1 MIEAAKTRKLREDLI
16 KVKRKLSM
24 RLKNR
29 HIIVTGGAQGIGLAC
44 ALRFASEGAKVLVV
58 DKQEAPDL
66 DRASEDLAQED
77 GESKRLVNMEP
88 DPYQVASNIEWLQ
101 ADVADRSTAKAA
113 LAMGIRLWGRVDG
126 LLNNAGI
133 IHGCHFLELKDEDF
147 DRVLNV
153 NLRSYFIFSQ
163 VIAMHMVAEGI
174 QGAIVNMSSVNA
186 LLAIPDQLPYAVSK
200 GGVNQLTRVSAMS
213 LAVHGIRVNAVGP
226 GTIATELARKAVMQ
240 SEQAKRKILS
250 RTPLL
255 RLGEPDEVA
264 QVASFLMSEQASYL
278 TGQIIYPDGGRMALN
293 YTVPQPD

>member
-1 MIEAAKTRKLREDLI
+1 
-16 KVKRKLSM
+16 M
-24 RLKNR
+24 RLNNR

-66 DRASEDLAQED
+66 DRASEDLAKAD

-163 VIAMHMVAEGI
+163 VIAMHMVAEGVKSTR
-174 QGAIVNMSSVNA
+174 AICD
-186 LLAIPDQLPYAVSK
+186 LAEREGIDLPIAEMVAAVLYD
-200 GGVNQLTRVSAMS
+200 GR
-213 LAVHGIRVNAVGP
+213 NAVEMTMELLGRP
-226 GTIATELARKAVMQ
+226 TSTEFAGIEQ
-240 SEQAKRKILS
+240 S
-250 RTPLL
+250 P
-255 RLGEPDEVA
+255 
-264 QVASFLMSEQASYL
+264 
-278 TGQIIYPDGGRMALN
+278 
-293 YTVPQPD
+293 